1 VDPKKPPAGP
11 PGSSQKPSSS
21 EGGLAGNPTV
31 DEFFTRLHSDMR
43 HPSPSQESI
52 EAARQTMQRLAAE
65 ASGDPNADPSV
76 RASLPA
82 LACET
87 CGHQNRPGSQFCGM
101 CGLPLAYGAAP
112 DSVPDPIP
120 ALSEQGPTFPLPNG
134 QHHYHHHYHHYIM
147 PGQDPTFV
155 PSSGGPVPAAPN
167 LTRPRAP
174 GGATMNRVETAVRK
188 VMQDWVFAC
197 NSKQLDDLVS
207 TYSSDALVLR
217 PNHPAVRGAPAI
229 REFFFAALDSGVG
242 DVEIDPIRLDV
253 TGDVGYEAGRYKML
267 VPVAVSKRRE
277 EKGKYLTLLAR
288 QPNGEWRIVSDCWSS
303 DLSLAKPSEADPK
316 AGTPPAPPK
325 PAPPRRI

>member
-1 VDPKKPPAGP
+1 MDPKKPPAGP
-11 PGSSQKPSSS
+11 PGSSQKPSP
-21 EGGLAGNPTV
+21 EAGLAGNPTV
-31 DEFFTRLHSDMR
+31 DEFFTRLRSDMR

-52 EAARQTMQRLAAE
+52 EAARQTMERLAAE
-65 ASGDPNADPSV
+65 ASADPNSDPSL
-76 RASLPA
+76 RGSLPA
-82 LACET
+82 LVCET
-87 CGHQNRPGSQFCGM
+87 CGHQNRPGNQFCGM
-101 CGLPLAYGAAP
+101 CGLPLTLRAAP
-112 DSVPDPIP
+112 ESFRYPIP
-120 ALSEQGPTFPLPNG
+120 GLNEQSPTAPLPNG
-134 QHHYHHHYHHYIM
+134 HHHYHHHYHHYVM
-147 PGQDPTFV
+147 PGQDPSFV
-155 PSSGGPVPAAPN
+155 PSSAGPVPAASN

-242 DVEIDPIRLDV
+242 DVEIDPLRLDV